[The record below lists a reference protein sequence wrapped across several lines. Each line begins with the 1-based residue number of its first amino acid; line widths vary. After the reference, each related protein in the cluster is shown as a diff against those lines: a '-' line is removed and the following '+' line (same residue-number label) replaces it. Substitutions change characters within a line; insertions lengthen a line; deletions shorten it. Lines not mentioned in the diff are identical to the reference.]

1 VGPSARSGEPKKMTS
16 TERPM
21 MSLVKRDSKNA
32 GTITATVAKMAP
44 FINTGTINSVFGS
57 GIARYSSSC
66 FFLAHRALAALR
78 AILPQYCI
86 FC

>member
-1 VGPSARSGEPKKMTS
+1 
-16 TERPM
+16 M

-57 GIARYSSSC
+57 GIA
-66 FFLAHRALAALR
+66 
-78 AILPQYCI
+78 PQHAP
-86 FC
+86 FSHF

>member
-1 VGPSARSGEPKKMTS
+1 
-16 TERPM
+16 M
-21 MSLVKRDSKNA
+21 MSLVKQDSKNA

-78 AILPQYCI
+78 AILHNTAFYARGCYELGVTA
-86 FC
+86 